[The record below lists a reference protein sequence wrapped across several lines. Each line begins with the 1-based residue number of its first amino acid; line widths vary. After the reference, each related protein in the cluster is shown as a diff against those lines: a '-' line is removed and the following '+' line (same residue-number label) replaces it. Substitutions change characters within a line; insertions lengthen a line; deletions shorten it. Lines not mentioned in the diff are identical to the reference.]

1 MNKKSIAVLVA
12 VALLI
17 GCALGGTLAWL
28 TSNTNPVVNE
38 FTTSD
43 IGVELWE
50 TKEDFKMIPGYT
62 IDKDPKVQVT
72 TGSEACWLF
81 VKVEESGVYKGNE
94 LAYGFDNFITYEIA
108 DGWTALE
115 NVDGVYYRK
124 IANATTSENQ
134 ETYPILKDNKVSVK
148 GTVTKEMMQAVKD
161 NDSYPTLT
169 FTAYASQLY
178 KNNNA
183 TNNEFTAAE
192 AWANVNPNGSTGN

>member
-1 MNKKSIAVLVA
+1 MKKKSIAALVA

-28 TSNTNPVVNE
+28 TSNTDPVVNE

-43 IGVELWE
+43 IDVKLWE
-50 TKEDFKMIPGYT
+50 TKKDFKMIPGYT

-81 VKVEESGVYKGNE
+81 VKVEENGVYKGNE
-94 LAYGFDNFITYEIA
+94 LAYGFDDFIEYTIA
-108 DGWTALE
+108 DGWTKLGKDKD
-115 NVDGVYYRK
+115 NNDITDLIYYRE

-134 ETYPILKDNKVSVK
+134 ETYSILKNDQVSVK
-148 GTVTKEMMQAVKD
+148 GTVTKEMMKTVKD
-161 NDSYPTLT
+161 NNSYPTLT

-178 KNNNA
+178 KNN
-183 TNNEFTAAE
+183 TDKFTAAE
-192 AWANVNPNGSTGN
+192 AWANVNP